1 MKAIPTPRNLK
12 QAVYERLKNNLVKGN
27 LPPGSKLVETEIS
40 RSLGVSRTPLRE
52 AFGRLQQDGLIE
64 ILPRRGAFV
73 KKQSLEEVLESLEL
87 REVLEGLA
95 IRLLCRHRQPEIILQ
110 MKSCF
115 RGFTVKN
122 IERSLEPYAHRNVR
136 FHNLIIDG
144 SGNRKLIAAIR
155 NLYDQMDMVR
165 LHTISLPGRAR
176 KSLTEHLRIIDL
188 VEKGRGDLAEREL
201 RAHIRTLRDAVP
213 QVYPP
218 RPKDGT

>member
-12 QAVYERLKNNLVKGN
+12 EAVYERLKTNLIKGN

-40 RSLGVSRTPLRE
+40 RKLGVSRTPLRE
-52 AFGRLQQDGLIE
+52 AFNRLQQDGLIE

-73 KKQSLEEVLESLEL
+73 KNQSAEEILENLEL

-95 IRLLCRHRQPEIILQ
+95 IRLLCRHARPETVLE

-115 RGFTVKN
+115 RGFTAKN
-122 IERSLEPYAHRNVR
+122 VERSLDTYAHRNVR
-136 FHNLIIDG
+136 FHNLIING
-144 SGNRKLIAAIR
+144 SGNRKLVAVIQ

-176 KSLTEHLRIIDL
+176 KSLTEHLRIIAL
-188 VEKGRGDLAEREL
+188 VEQRRGDLAEREL
-201 RAHIRTLRDAVP
+201 RAHIRTLSDAVG
-213 QVYPP
+213 QVYPLP
-218 RPKDGT
+218 APK